1 MAEYITKQDLINAH
15 IDATTLEQA
24 VNGEAETKV
33 TSRLGRQY
41 WTLATIDALIATGL
55 LKIEDLQDAID
66 VAAAAGAGA
75 NGWTASL
82 VVDASGKTQQEINNS
97 ILDPIL
103 KVPSA
108 PMVRTYDK
116 WNQKDWNDSVVD
128 VRKFI
133 KKDMSNVTTGLQAA
147 IEAAYGQTLHI
158 PIPLQVLDTIYV
170 ERGLSIL
177 GVNRSVTNYNTDP
190 NVLDFSLLGAGKS
203 AFEIATTS
211 PVIGFQLERLFLKGA
226 KNGGQALKIGA
237 SLANNLAD
245 FNIKDLIIYNF
256 SKGIEQQYCW
266 DGRYENMRIQAC
278 TNGIAHNSQSNVIH
292 YDKCAIVT
300 IDDLALTFVNSEGVQ
315 FDCCDISNLTKTN
328 GAPIT
333 LFQSAVSFN
342 TGYFE
347 NISNANL
354 ALVGTASE
362 VTGSRLTFNTPFK
375 LAKNILCGSNISFVD
390 IKQPDSNDVKVV
402 GATLTTEANAKVAA
416 RNGGKLN
423 KSIFAWNPK
432 QQLSITGYGGVTATY
447 QDHRNY
453 FLLNSTSAA
462 GGWNITNSLEVGKVY
477 TVMYSIRSTANTV
490 GLGLRHPSAQS
501 TLRSNAVGEVVT
513 IKTVSFVATSSTLNM
528 TWQGDIE
535 LYGIQIVEGNLSA
548 MANNPFLQSDFSQP
562 VTVSRSVVPTVGT
575 WRVGDKVENSNPT
588 THAGWICTVAGTPG
602 TWKQYGA
609 IV

>member
-1 MAEYITKQDLINAH
+1 MISNGGTSTLGLYDFKQQ
-15 IDATTLEQA
+15 IDAFGG
-24 VNGEAETKV
+24 VDYFRPN
-33 TSRLGRQY
+33 
-41 WTLATIDALIATGL
+41 LAGGY
-55 LKIEDLQDAID
+55 LKNARVML
-66 VAAAAGAGA
+66 A
-75 NGWTASL
+75 NGDIVKST
-82 VVDASGKTQQEINNS
+82 VDGNTVDPNVNMVGWANPKAEQDTINNIS
-97 ILDPIL
+97 LDPNL
-103 KVPSA
+103 A
-108 PMVRTYDK
+108 PLGWT
-116 WNQKDWNDSVVD
+116 QKDFNDSVVD

-147 IEAAYGQTLHI
+147 IEAAYGQTLYI
-158 PIPLQVLDTIYV
+158 PIPLQVLDTMYV

-177 GVNRSVTNYNTDP
+177 GVNRSVTNYDTDL
-190 NVLDFSLLGAGKS
+190 NVLDFSLLGTGKS

-211 PVIGFQLERLFLKGA
+211 PVIGFQLEKLFLRGA

-245 FNIKDLIIYNF
+245 FNIEDLIIYNF

-278 TNGIAHNSQSNVIH
+278 ANGITHNSQSNVIH

-300 IDDLALTFVNSEGVQ
+300 IDDIALSFFNSEGIQ

-333 LFQSAVSFN
+333 LFQSSVAFN

-354 ALVGTASE
+354 ALVGTVSE

-375 LAKNILCGSNISFVD
+375 LGKNILCGSNIAFVD

-402 GATLTTEANAKVAA
+402 GATLTTEANAIVAK
-416 RNGGKLN
+416 RNNGLVN
-423 KSIFAWNPK
+423 KSVFLWHAKRP
-432 QQLSITGYGGVTATY
+432 LTITGYGGVTATY
-447 QDHRNY
+447 QDYRNY
-453 FLLNSTSAA
+453 LLLNSTSAA
-462 GGWNITNSLEVGKVY
+462 GGWNVTNSLEVGKVY
-477 TVMYSIRSTANTV
+477 TVIYSIRSTANTV
-490 GLGLRHPSAQS
+490 GLALRHPSSQS
-501 TLRSNAVGEVVT
+501 TLKANAVGETVT
-513 IKTVSFVATSSTLNM
+513 IKTISFVATSSSINM

-548 MANNPFLQSDFSQP
+548 MANDPFLQSDFSRA
-562 VTVSRSVVPTVGT
+562 VTVTRNAVPTVGT
-575 WRVGDKVENSNPT
+575 WRVGDRVENSNPT
-588 THAGWICTVAGTPG
+588 TYVGWICTVAGTPG
-602 TWKQYGA
+602 TWKQYGV